1 MKLKKYISLKTI
13 VFSFLVSVALAFPIV
28 FVQTVNYTNEYFKK
42 SNLQISDQIKNNVA
56 KYSSL
61 IGSEGQPV
69 SNKSF
74 EEICDS
80 LKELFKLKKISY
92 FYFRT
97 NDTNVCN
104 GPDKMSSQIAF
115 QVHQKFISNEPFIIL
130 QKNEHPLLRDFQV
143 QMYSDLKENYF
154 LQFASPSN
162 EISDIFKSLTIIELL
177 SVSKYNVL
185 IYTVLFALLFNI
197 CLIFYN
203 YRTKFSN

>member
-13 VFSFLVSVALAFPIV
+13 VFSFLVSFALAFPIV

-61 IGSEGQPV
+61 IGSDSQPV

-74 EEICDS
+74 DEICDS

-92 FYFRT
+92 FYFMT
-97 NDTNVCN
+97 NDKNVCN
-104 GPDKMSSQIAF
+104 GPDNMSSKIAF
-115 QVHQKFISNEPFIIL
+115 QIHHKFTANQPFITL

-143 QMYSDLKENYF
+143 QMHSDLKENYF
-154 LQFASPSN
+154 LQFASPAN

-185 IYTVLFALLFNI
+185 IYTVLFALLINI
-197 CLIFYN
+197 SLILYN
-203 YRTKFSN
+203 YRSKFSN